1 MPEQRPLIRFRLNK
15 WFATI
20 AIVIEYNQMKSKV
33 IGFLG
38 LGTMGFPM
46 CYNLFK
52 GGYSIILPT
61 FRMET
66 DANSG
71 FSPLV
76 PDYRTKKGLMEEMLR
91 SGARNASDLKELVG
105 ASDIILLSMPT
116 SRQVEELVF
125 APDGILLNARKGTII
140 IDLTSADPT
149 STKKISQLLAEK
161 EIEMLDAP
169 VSGGV
174 NGAINHTL
182 SIMVGGQ
189 EALFEKCCP
198 LFNVIGQKEKIFH
211 VGPAGAG
218 HTLKV
223 ANNFLSS
230 CCLVATTE
238 AIMVAAKAGISPQ
251 KAVEVISNS
260 GGRSDA
266 TMNKYPN
273 CVLPDKEFNFTLNL
287 MSKDIGLFSQVAKD
301 LHVPAFL
308 SNIVHQ
314 LWDIPIAKGEGEMDM
329 MNVIKMY
336 EQWCGVKVRGVVDD
350 KKE

>member
-1 MPEQRPLIRFRLNK
+1 
-15 WFATI
+15 
-20 AIVIEYNQMKSKV
+20 MKRKV

-46 CYNLFK
+46 CYNLYK
-52 GGYSIILPT
+52 NGYSIILPT
-61 FRMET
+61 FRMEI

-71 FSPLV
+71 FSPLA
-76 PDYRTKKGLMEEMLR
+76 PDYRTKKGIIDEMLK
-91 SGARNASDLKELVG
+91 SGAKSAASLKDLVG
-105 ASDIILLSMPT
+105 NSDIIVISMPT
-116 SRQVEELVF
+116 SKQVEELVL
-125 APDGILLNARKGTII
+125 ASDGVLLNARKGTIV

-149 STKKISQLLAEK
+149 STKKLSHLLAER

-169 VSGGV
+169 VSGGAI
-174 NGAINHTL
+174 GAINQTL
-182 SIMVGGQ
+182 SIMVGGR
-189 EALFEKCCP
+189 EELYEKCRP
-198 LFNVIGQKEKIFH
+198 LFNVIGKKEKIYY
-211 VGPAGAG
+211 VGPTGAG
-218 HTLKV
+218 HTLKA

-273 CVLPDKEFNFTLNL
+273 CVLPDKKFNFTLNL
-287 MSKDIGLFSQVAKD
+287 MSKDIGLFSQVAKE

-314 LWDIPIAKGEGEMDM
+314 LWGVPIAKGEGERDM
-329 MNVIKMY
+329 MNIIKMY
-336 EQWCGVKVRGVVDD
+336 EEWCGVKVRGTVGEKPEPTPNHD
-350 KKE
+350 

>member
-1 MPEQRPLIRFRLNK
+1 MAIAFVAEQS
-15 WFATI
+15 
-20 AIVIEYNQMKSKV
+20 EMKHKV

-52 GGYSIILPT
+52 DGYPIVLPT
-61 FRMET
+61 FRMEI

-76 PDYRTKKGLMEEMLR
+76 PDYKKKKGLIEEMLR
-91 SGARNASDLKELVG
+91 SGVTKASSLKELVG
-105 ASDIILLSMPT
+105 ASDIILMSMPT
-116 SRQVEELVF
+116 SKQVEELVL
-125 APDGILLNARKGTII
+125 ASDGILLNARKGTIV
-140 IDLTSADPT
+140 IDLTSADPA
-149 STKKISQLLAEK
+149 STKKINLLMTEK

-174 NGAINHTL
+174 NGAINQTL
-182 SIMVGGQ
+182 AIMVGGK
-189 EALFEKCCP
+189 EAVFKKCRP
-198 LFNVIGQKEKIFH
+198 IFNVIGKKEKIFY
-211 VGPAGAG
+211 VGPSGAG

-251 KAVEVISNS
+251 RAVEVISNS

-273 CVLPDKEFNFTLNL
+273 CVLPDKEFNFALNL
-287 MSKDIGLFSQVAKD
+287 MSKDIGLFTQVAKE
-301 LHVPAFL
+301 LQVPAFL

-314 LWDIPIAKGEGEMDM
+314 LWGIPIAKGEGEMDM
-329 MNVIKMY
+329 MNIIKMY
-336 EQWCGVKVRGVVDD
+336 EQWCGVKLRGTADD
-350 KKE
+350 KPEQTQPR